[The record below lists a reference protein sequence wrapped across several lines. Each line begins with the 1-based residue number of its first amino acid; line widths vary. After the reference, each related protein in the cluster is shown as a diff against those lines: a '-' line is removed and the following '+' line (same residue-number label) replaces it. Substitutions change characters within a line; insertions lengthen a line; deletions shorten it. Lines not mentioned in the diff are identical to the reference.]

1 MAGSLDNLIM
11 QIAERYLSERH
22 AERHGLVTSYD
33 PKKYM
38 GKVTLQ
44 PGGQETGWLRIE
56 TGHIGQT
63 YGMAFGLQPGSGQG
77 GAQAGEGSSSAGSS
91 GGTGGAG
98 GSGQGSGKGDQVLVR
113 FQENDLEGGKIASRI
128 HSQDDTP
135 PSPVAAGEFMVW
147 TKFKQDQSPGPDA
160 QPEGQQNS
168 TGQRGWFKKDGSLLV
183 EDGNGASQVLDG
195 KGNYTVTSGNA
206 QQNTTSIVHQVLQD
220 KPASSTDTL
229 GGGVGS
235 LLSGGNIGSLLG
247 GMLGGGS
254 GGGGGSGNDTSS
266 VLSALTS
273 LISSKLGGSGGGSGG
288 IISKLTGLL
297 GGSGLGSLTGL
308 TSLMGNAL
316 QQVLHY
322 HKLDRKNGAKLGVFQ
337 EQHTTTWNMN
347 GIKVSAFR
355 DQHTT
360 TWDQNGVTHTS
371 GTQVTSTAP
380 KIPHN
385 GQVFNSQD
393 TFTTGKDF
401 ASAFPLISDRR
412 LKTNVKD
419 APSLLDKVM
428 GLKVKTFDKHF
439 VTYSL
444 DGTQAV
450 DKQAPEPSIGLI
462 AQELREVFPDLVHGN
477 EKTGYLSIDSSAVGV
492 LVLAAFQ
499 EFVTETR
506 REIDLMK
513 HRHG

>member
-11 QIAERYLSERH
+11 QMVERYMAERH

-44 PGGQETGWLRIE
+44 PEGQETGWLRIE

-77 GAQAGEGSSSAGSS
+77 GAQANEGSSSAGSS
-91 GGTGGAG
+91 GGGAG
-98 GSGQGSGKGDQVLVR
+98 SSGQGSGKGDQVVVR
-113 FQENDLEGGKIASRI
+113 FQENDLEGGKISSRI

-135 PSPVAAGEFMVW
+135 PSPVAAGEFMAW
-147 TKFKQDQSPGPDA
+147 TKFKQDQDPGPDA
-160 QPEGQQNS
+160 QPQGQQNS
-168 TGQRGWFKKDGSLLV
+168 TGQRIWFKNDGSMLS
-183 EDGNGASQVLDG
+183 EDGNGASRVMDG

-206 QQNTTSIVHQVLQD
+206 QQDTTSIVHQVLKD
-220 KPASSTDTL
+220 KPASSSDTL
-229 GGGVGS
+229 GGGIGS

-247 GMLGGGS
+247 GMLGGSGGG
-254 GGGGGSGNDTSS
+254 GGGGGSGNDISG

-273 LISSKLGGSGGGSGG
+273 LISKGKGGGGGGG
-288 IISKLTGLL
+288 IIGKLTGLL
-297 GGSGLGSLTGL
+297 GGSGLGSLMGL
-308 TSLMGNAL
+308 TGLMGNAL

-322 HKLDRKNGAKLGVFQ
+322 HKLDRKAGAKLGVFQ
-337 EQHTTTWNMN
+337 EQHTTTWDKN
-347 GIKVSAFR
+347 GIKVAAFR
-355 DQHTT
+355 DQHKT

-380 KIPHN
+380 KIPHI

-439 VTYSL
+439 VTYGL
-444 DGTQAV
+444 DGTQAI

-462 AQELREVFPDLVHGN
+462 AQELRGVFPDLVHGN

-499 EFVTETR
+499 EFVAETR